1 MDIIHQQL
9 IHSSPLAGIHPDQ
22 LFVREKSSVKM
33 KLSITYVFIM
43 QADDVRIYVLNMNC
57 HFAREVICNVR
68 DANIIPRTVIMLL
81 SFQAR
86 HLVHYSNYVWITYG
100 WYTREWWKNGT
111 SERSGDEL
119 EEYLNGALA
128 VSHFPSTDAVS
139 LHHTTAYT

>member
-68 DANIIPRTVIMLL
+68 DANIISRTVIMLL
-81 SFQAR
+81 SFHDPLISGKTFGPLFQLCVD
-86 HLVHYSNYVWITYG
+86 HIWLVHKRMVE
-100 WYTREWWKNGT
+100 EWNI
-111 SERSGDEL
+111 
-119 EEYLNGALA
+119 
-128 VSHFPSTDAVS
+128 
-139 LHHTTAYT
+139 